1 MARLSSKTPDVLPF
15 FLVQV
20 KRLNLIA
27 RMPCPSGSADLG
39 REAMSE
45 RNLHFKALTSLYL
58 SSTSDTWSR
67 PNVELGSGYCSI
79 SVRLTPL
86 SNTPWGVVKE
96 SVVFQLLHDA
106 SQLADNT
113 QETSLLAKCDKFE
126 LQPFQALWE
135 SRVTAVARV
144 IHSGLHQWNVESTIY
159 DEAEKEIAWARSWFS
174 RSNVLLE
181 TIAPYK
187 NHILKLN
194 QDWS

>member
-1 MARLSSKTPDVLPF
+1 MSK
-15 FLVQV
+15 
-20 KRLNLIA
+20 
-27 RMPCPSGSADLG
+27 
-39 REAMSE
+39 
-45 RNLHFKALTSLYL
+45 RNRHFKALTSMYL
-58 SSTSDTWSR
+58 SSTSDAWIR
-67 PNVELGSGYCSI
+67 PSVELEYGYCSI
-79 SVRLTPL
+79 SVRLTPF

-106 SQLADNT
+106 SQLAANT

-135 SRVTAVARV
+135 SRVATVARV
-144 IHSGLHQWNVESTIY
+144 IHSGLHQWTIESTIY
-159 DEAEKEIAWARSWFS
+159 DEAENEIAWARSWFA

-187 NHILKLN
+187 NQMLKLT